1 MNTKKV
7 KAVIFDMDGTLIDTE
22 KYYRMFWPKAL
33 AHFGYEMTDEQ
44 ALTMRSLGQPYA
56 PQHLKE
62 MFHDPDLDYIAIR
75 NYRKQIM
82 GEYLEKNG
90 IEIKKGVIE
99 LLDYLKAQG
108 IHRAIATATDQLR
121 TEQYLKQLGLYDYF
135 DKIICATMVEHGKPS
150 PDIYQYACRQLE
162 LSPEEC
168 IAVEDSPNGVCSAY
182 DAGCNVVMVPDQTE
196 PDEALRE
203 KLAAVVDSLDEI
215 IKLFKKFPGLTKE
228 DEEQQLRKII
238 GITQDNLEHAKA
250 DIRKINE
257 DLADLLEVYDAKDKE
272 GLALWNNATA
282 RLKEDERELV
292 RYEKARKK
300 PYFGRIDFRD
310 PKAKSDEAYYIGR
323 VGITDGNSDPVV
335 LDWRAPIASV
345 YYESNMGPCQ
355 YTVSSEGTFEID
367 LKRKRTYEIENDR
380 LKDFFDSDVV
390 ANDELLTKYLAKN
403 KKAVLG
409 EIIATIQKEQ
419 NIIIRRSPK
428 TNIIVQ
434 GVAGSGKTTV
444 AMHRIS
450 YILYNYKDDFRPE
463 DFYIIGSNRILLN
476 YITSV
481 LPELDVYGIRQMTME
496 QLFIRLLYEDWDETK
511 YFYHSIDKTDVKN
524 SIKGSLAWFLDLEK
538 FCQKYEDQSVAKED
552 IYMEKTGNLLLSR
565 EQIERYLKSDPKVSM
580 QSKMLMLN
588 EILYAKYENE
598 VSGKS
603 VTFPPKEKKILD
615 KKYASYF
622 GDGKW
627 RESVFDFYREF
638 LFSQREA
645 GKEADVPEN
654 SFDVYDLAALAYIYK
669 RIKETDPVR
678 EASHVVIDEAQD
690 FGMMAYKCLHYCLY
704 GCTYTIMGDTSQ
716 NIHFEYGL
724 NDWDEL
730 KKLILT
736 GTFDAF
742 GLLRKS
748 YRNTVEISEFAN
760 EILRHGDFSIYPVEP
775 IIRHGNPVQTVA
787 CPDENKLLAD
797 TVTTIKK
804 WQRDGYETIAVI
816 CRDEAEAGQVAE
828 DLKKYVTIVETD
840 LEKAEFG
847 DGVMVLPVSY
857 TKGLEF
863 DAVLLFDPTQE
874 KYPSGNG
881 HVKLLYVAATR
892 ALHELVVLYQGKLTG
907 ILADKVPEGKHMK
920 EFAAETLTKAAEFE
934 KVQHTT
940 KELEQ
945 QRRVEGA
952 KDMAEREYIGPKR
965 IVIEPRRKENETEQT
980 IPNVI
985 AKRDAGQTRNS
996 AAVKQYQK
1004 PERAKMSMPA
1014 GQKEEII
1021 ISPYEFGTIPDNA
1034 ILRVKGHSRN
1044 NFSIKWIKKTKSYV
1058 ELSSM
1063 YGLLRITPITPE
1075 VIRVSFV
1082 KGVTEKIGNTAWKGK
1097 ADTVFPWSAR
1107 ESKTVVEIATEK
1119 VTVRIA
1125 KNNGAVCFYN
1135 EKKQL
1140 LLAEKAEEPRLQE
1153 ETCNWTF
1160 FDWEKSEHLKAKG
1173 LLATD
1178 FMDVTAKAKYISYG
1192 GKRLRM
1198 PLVLSEKGYGIAVA
1212 SKGTVLFCGI
1222 RTFGPYIM
1230 AEGIQSDYYFISEKN
1245 REKMVEIYQK
1255 TLTLQP
1261 KF

>member
-1 MNTKKV
+1 M
-7 KAVIFDMDGTLIDTE
+7 E
-22 KYYRMFWPKAL
+22 
-33 AHFGYEMTDEQ
+33 
-44 ALTMRSLGQPYA
+44 
-56 PQHLKE
+56 
-62 MFHDPDLDYIAIR
+62 
-75 NYRKQIM
+75 
-82 GEYLEKNG
+82 
-90 IEIKKGVIE
+90 
-99 LLDYLKAQG
+99 
-108 IHRAIATATDQLR
+108 
-121 TEQYLKQLGLYDYF
+121 
-135 DKIICATMVEHGKPS
+135 
-150 PDIYQYACRQLE
+150 
-162 LSPEEC
+162 
-168 IAVEDSPNGVCSAY
+168 
-182 DAGCNVVMVPDQTE
+182 DQTKHKTKNVKIQ
-196 PDEALRE
+196 
-203 KLAAVVDSLDEI
+203 KL
-215 IKLFKKFPGLTKE
+215 PGLTRS
-228 DEEQQLRKII
+228 DEEKQLAEII
-238 GITQDNLEHAKA
+238 GIAQDNLEHAKA

-300 PYFGRIDFRD
+300 PYFGRIDFKD

-323 VGITDGNSDPVV
+323 VGITDSDSEPVV
-335 LDWRAPIASV
+335 LDWRTPIASV
-345 YYESNMGPCQ
+345 YYESKMGMCQ

-419 NIIIRRSPK
+419 NLIIRRSPK

-450 YILYNYKDDFRPE
+450 YILYNYKEDFRPE

-496 QLFIRLLYEDWDETK
+496 QLFIRLLYEDWDETQ
-511 YFYHSIDKTDVKN
+511 FSYHSIDKTDAKN
-524 SIKGSLAWFLDLEK
+524 SIKGGMAWFLDLER
-538 FCQKYEDQSVAKED
+538 FCQNYENQSIAKED
-552 IYMEKTGNLLLSR
+552 IYMEKTGNLLLSK
-565 EQIERYLKSDPKVSM
+565 EQIGRYLKNNPKVSM

-603 VTFPPKEKKILD
+603 VTFPPKEKKILN

-627 RESVFDFYREF
+627 RESVFSFYQAF
-638 LFSQREA
+638 LLSQQEA
-645 GKEADVPEN
+645 GKKVTVPKK

-704 GCTYTIMGDTSQ
+704 GCNYTIMGDTSQ

-724 NDWDEL
+724 NDWEEL

-748 YRNTVEISEFAN
+748 YRNTVEISNFAN

-775 IIRHGNPVQTVA
+775 IIRHGNKVFTRA
-787 CPDENKLLAD
+787 CQDENELFVNA
-797 TVTTIKK
+797 VTTIKK
-804 WQRDGYETIAVI
+804 WQKDGYETNAVI
-816 CRDEAEAGQVAE
+816 CRDEEEAAYVVKN
-828 DLKKYVTIVETD
+828 LKKYITIAETD

-847 DGVMVLPVSY
+847 DGVMVLPVAY

-863 DAVLLFDPTQE
+863 DAVLLFDPTEE
-874 KYPSGNG
+874 KYPSDNG
-881 HVKLLYVAATR
+881 HVKLLYVAAPR
-892 ALHELVVLYQGKLTG
+892 ALHELVVLHQGKLTG
-907 ILADKVPEGKHMK
+907 ILADKVPKEKHMK
-920 EFAAETLTKAAEFE
+920 EFAAETLAKAAEFE
-934 KVQHTT
+934 KVQHTE
-940 KELEQ
+940 KEMEQ
-945 QRRVEGA
+945 QRRIEGA

-965 IVIEPRRKENETEQT
+965 IVIKPQEKKEAEETIKNALPEHAVAEKMLSETQKWQ
-980 IPNVI
+980 NN
-985 AKRDAGQTRNS
+985 AAG
-996 AAVKQYQK
+996 KQWQE

-1014 GQKEEII
+1014 GQKMASAYKRAVESQNRRGMEFPADNEESRMKEVQTKELV
-1021 ISPYEFGTIPDNA
+1021 ISPYEFGAIPDNQ
-1034 ILRVKGHSRN
+1034 ILRVKGHSRG
-1044 NFSIKWIKKTKSYV
+1044 NFVIKWIKKTKSYV
-1058 ELSSM
+1058 ELASM
-1063 YGLLRITPITPE
+1063 YGLLRITPVTPE

-1082 KGVTEKIGNTAWKGK
+1082 KGVTEKISNTAWKGK
-1097 ADTVFPWSAR
+1097 ADTAFSWSAR
-1107 ESKTVVEIATEK
+1107 ESKTIVEIATEK
-1119 VTVRIA
+1119 VTVRIE
-1125 KNNGAVCFYN
+1125 KKNGALCFYN

-1140 LLAEKAEEPRLQE
+1140 LLAEKAEEPRFCKNQ
-1153 ETCNWTF
+1153 CNWIF
-1160 FDWEKSEHLKAKG
+1160 FDLEKPEHLKAKG

-1178 FMDVTAKAKYISYG
+1178 FIDVTAKAKYISYG
-1192 GKRLRM
+1192 GKKLRM
-1198 PLVLSEKGYGIAVA
+1198 PLIISEKGYGIAVA

-1222 RTFGPYIM
+1222 RAFGPYIM
-1230 AEGIQSDYYFISEKN
+1230 AEGEQSDYYFISGQD
-1245 REKMVEIYQK
+1245 REKLLDIYQK
-1255 TLTLQP
+1255 TLTLRMV
-1261 KF
+1261 